1 MSATEVKPSTKRF
14 SVTINDETFTTQ
26 KSLIERVKSIFDT
39 LVIQTNQEFIK
50 AFVLTYDKVLSYNK
64 PIKNVY
70 YGPNDYIPSYF
81 KNSNCLHVVFEDN
94 KEITVSY
101 KNIVS
106 ACFDSERAA
115 IQKVKGDKL
124 QEYRLAIYP
133 DVVSFRNRAWSSG
146 CKLCKVDFSDIDS
159 PVPHVDHCGKKEF
172 RHIVADFENQ
182 CEENNFTMFHRS
194 LAEYQLLCEDCHRK
208 KSKRW

>member
-1 MSATEVKPSTKRF
+1 MEVKPSTKRF
-14 SVTINDETFTTQ
+14 SVTINGETFKTQ
-26 KSLIERVKSIFDT
+26 KLLIEKVKSIFGE
-39 LVIQTNQEFIK
+39 LQTNQEFIK
-50 AFVLTYDKVLSYNK
+50 AFVSTYNK
-64 PIKNVY
+64 VKIQNKQIKKVY
-70 YGPNDYIPSYF
+70 YGPNDCIPSYF
-81 KNSNCLHVVFEDN
+81 KHSNCLHVVFEDN

-133 DVVSFRNRAWSSG
+133 EVVDFRNKAWQNG
-146 CKLCKVDFSDIDS
+146 CNHCKVDFNDLDS

-182 CEENNFTMFHRS
+182 CEEKNFIKFHRS